1 MSAADRP
8 RAGTGDALAAG
19 ARVGPYEIESRL
31 GAGAMGEVYRA
42 RDRRLGRDVAL
53 KVIPA
58 GEGGDREAL
67 RRFEIEARAASTL
80 NHPNL
85 VTVFDVG
92 TGDAVAYIAME
103 LVDGDTLALTMS
115 RGAMAPRKAVAIA
128 AQIAEGLAAAHEHG
142 LVHRDLKPQNVML
155 ARDGRV
161 KILDFGL
168 AKVVRLRAPGP
179 ADPTES
185 ILPPPTI
192 PGTVMGTVGYMSPE
206 QAAGVD
212 ADFRSDQFSLGA
224 ILYEMITGRSP
235 FRRETVV
242 DTLSAV
248 LHDDPPPI
256 VETAPDCPVPLR
268 WIVERLLARNREDR
282 YASTA
287 DLARDL
293 RQLRDRASEI
303 GGSAAALAEASRPRI
318 VARAAAV
325 LALLAALAAAFFA
338 ASRPRPA
345 PLFQQLT
352 FRHGTIWSARF
363 APDGST
369 VFYGAAWEGNP
380 FQLYS
385 TRLPGSA
392 SRVFPMPVANLLAV
406 SRAGDLAVSLGS
418 RPVLAGVTSG
428 TLARLAPEGDV
439 PREILEDVEF
449 ADWSPDGAAFAVVR
463 TVQGRSRLEYPI
475 GTLLQET
482 AGRMSHPRIS
492 PDGRRIAFL
501 DHPDVM
507 DDRGSVAVVDS
518 SGAKKTLCSGWTSAM
533 GLAWSPSG
541 REIWFTA
548 TDTTGARALRAV
560 SLSGRQRLLER
571 VPGDLTL
578 QDVARDGKILVTR
591 DTLRIGILRGAAG
604 GAEPADASWLDRS
617 LVTALSPDGNGML
630 FTEFG
635 EGGGALYSVFLRSA
649 GALPK
654 RLGDGFGTDISEDA
668 RRVLAV
674 VPGSP
679 NRLVVLP
686 TGPGQPVQLAGGPL
700 REFQWAAFVPKS
712 EKIVIAGSEADRGV
726 RLYVK
731 DLGSPAPATA
741 VSPEGIGIRY
751 GGGIQVAPDGATVA
765 AIGADDRLALF
776 PLAGRAAPRAIP
788 GLDPGFIPARW
799 SEDGRFL
806 YLYRL
811 DDRPPRIY
819 RVDAATGARV
829 VWKELVVS
837 DPAGLIGFPTAQI
850 TPDGSTY
857 AFSYAR
863 SVNDLY
869 LAEGIR

>member
-1 MSAADRP
+1 VSAPLPGAFE
-8 RAGTGDALAAG
+8 AFSAG
-19 ARVGPYEIESRL
+19 ARVGPYEIGGRL

-67 RRFEIEARAASTL
+67 RRFEIEARAASAL

-92 TGDAVAYIAME
+92 STGDVAYIAME
-103 LVDGDTLALTMS
+103 LVDGDTLGSIMS
-115 RGAMAPRKAVAIA
+115 GGAVAPRKALAIA
-128 AQIAEGLAAAHEHG
+128 AQIADGLAAAHSGG
-142 LVHRDLKPQNVML
+142 LVHRDLKPHNVML

-168 AKVVRLRAPGP
+168 AKVVALRSPGP
-179 ADPTES
+179 SDPTETL
-185 ILPPPTI
+185 LPAPTV

-206 QAAGVD
+206 QASGNE

-224 ILYEMITGRSP
+224 ILFEMLTGRAP
-235 FRRETVV
+235 FRRETAV
-242 DTLSAV
+242 DTLAAV
-248 LHDDPPPI
+248 LHDDLPSI
-256 VETAPDCPVPLR
+256 AGLAPACPVPLR
-268 WIVERLLARNREDR
+268 WIVERLLAKNREDR
-282 YASTA
+282 YCSTD

-303 GGSAAALAEASRPRI
+303 GGSATPRAPSALARRLGTV
-318 VARAAAV
+318 VAILAAG
-325 LALLAALAAAFFA
+325 AALAAAALLFR
-338 ASRPRPA
+338 RPNAMPA
-345 PLFQQLT
+345 FQQLT

-363 APDGST
+363 GPDGSS
-369 VFYGAAWEGNP
+369 VFYGAAWDGGP

-385 TRLPGSA
+385 ARLPGST

-406 SRAGDLAVSLGS
+406 SRSGDLAVSLGS
-418 RPVLAGVTSG
+418 RPILAGVTAG

-449 ADWSPDGAAFAVVR
+449 ADWSPDGAAFAVIR
-463 TVQGRSRLEYPI
+463 TQAGRSRLEYPI
-475 GTLLQET
+475 GTLLRESG
-482 AGRMSHPRIS
+482 GRMSHLRIS
-492 PDGRRIAFL
+492 PDGRTIAFL

-507 DDRGSVAVVDS
+507 DDRGSVAIVDS
-518 SGAKKTLCSGWTSAM
+518 AGAKTILCSGWTSAM

-541 REIWFTA
+541 REVWFTA
-548 TDTTGARALRAV
+548 TDASGARALRAV
-560 SLSGRQRLLER
+560 SLAGKQRLLER
-571 VPGDLTL
+571 IPGDLTL
-578 QDVARDGKILVTR
+578 QDVAWDGRILVTR

-604 GAEPADASWLDRS
+604 GSEPVDASWLDRS
-617 LVTALSPDGNGML
+617 LVTALSPDGTSML

-635 EGGGALYSVFLRSA
+635 EGGGPRYSVFVRER

-654 RLGDGFGTDISEDA
+654 RLGEGFGTDISDDS

-679 NRLVVLP
+679 NRLFVLP
-686 TGPGQPVQLAGGPL
+686 TGAGQPVELAGGAL
-700 REFQWAAFVPKS
+700 REFQWAAFVPRS
-712 EKIVIAGSEADRGV
+712 EKVVIAGSEANRGV

-731 DLGSPAPATA
+731 DLASAAPAVP

-751 GGGIQVAPDGATVA
+751 GGGMAVAPDGGSVA
-765 AIGADDRLALF
+765 AIGADERVTIV
-776 PLAGRAAPRAIP
+776 PLAGSAAPRAIP
-788 GLDPGFIPARW
+788 GLEPGFIPARW
-799 SEDGRFL
+799 SPDGRFL

-811 DDRPPRIY
+811 DDRSPRLS
-819 RVDAATGARV
+819 RVEAATGIRA
-829 VWKELVVS
+829 VWRQLVVS

-850 TPDGSTY
+850 TPDGASY